1 MSKETTTRTP
11 GESQDATHP
20 LFSAQVSHQ
29 EDDGDDAPDEVDD
42 GPPPLVDPPPS
53 MTFTFNTDMTP
64 YEGGLQ
70 QTAPFPTAFPP
81 TMSTFSGPP
90 SGGELVSLYPN
101 DAFIGGGRTNRRRAQ
116 DPDYIPRAPNAFIL
130 FRASFVR
137 THQLEAGSGGKKD
150 RLGKLV
156 GQAWRALPIHERRE
170 WEARAA
176 LAQEEHRRRY
186 PDWRFKPQQI
196 AAGLGQ
202 PSGPRPRKGRIKDGG
217 GGNHDRGEGSS
228 KDAAAASR
236 RQPEESAAQEGT
248 QNASSSAN
256 VYEFSGPQILLD
268 APTGNTP
275 SEEQSPALPSSST
288 SSHQHDARQ
297 TFPAPSQRQY
307 LAPPPLSDAAS
318 GRVRSRS
325 LATSTRSRST
335 PSRRGRGRSVDL
347 SGVSRPVPQLPESP
361 RKRSA
366 KVAQLFTS
374 DEHDSSRGRNTGV
387 SPPRKRQDKG
397 KGREASV
404 SGGLFVAAASS
415 AEQQEQAQ
423 WDGPPSTPESSFSSP
438 VLSEAAAST
447 ATTQP
452 LQAPTQ
458 GPLNIRFFHDPR
470 SASSP
475 KKAPRDASNDPYASS
490 VPLQPIPFPTT
501 APRTPVM
508 SPATTVLSPLTS
520 PSTSFASPVMQP
532 AAVQEPERNPF
543 STVPLTEMF
552 KRASSAPPVEKGSSS
567 SSSSSSSTSTRVPD
581 FIARREEEEESD
593 GDGGSSSGSTTPQN
607 VVRAAPPGSAPISIP
622 FGVGKVGQ
630 PGVGWD
636 GTGPLFPF
644 PASAGGSGG
653 IGARPTH
660 GRRETISLPVQR
672 APPTHHTPPVPQR
685 EYSFAPEASSSHSSP
700 HFAPAVHAPA
710 PTSYAAGYQHQH
722 QAQQAAHVEQQP
734 AAHDAIAQQQQPQ
747 QNWAP
752 LTTEGMGYECSDW
765 QARPLILCRPRPQLM
780 IAQPYHRQQPEDTGG
795 ISWTRAEGR
804 QGVVAA
810 IDAPKAQ
817 EKWPSDYEGET
828 LQYPETMDWTTQE
841 SPEPPPVM
849 LPVQNESAYGQ
860 HHQQQPIEYPAYQNT
875 GWAQTGW
882 TSHASHE
889 PQQAAYSPGV
899 WQPQQTTWAPTT
911 TWDQQ
916 QYYQQYTQTSPYTQS
931 QPSLLSQPQQ
941 SWSQAQHSP
950 YMHTQHAPYAHPT
963 HSPYAQPEQSSAQV
977 SPLASPAMKSL
988 PPAEQPR
995 TSWGGGWA
1003 GGSEELS
1010 SNMANMYPSGSSWSS
1025 YQGGWDAPSEERR

>member
-1 MSKETTTRTP
+1 MSKETTARSP
-11 GESQDATHP
+11 GESQDATRP

-29 EDDGDDAPDEVDD
+29 EDDGEDAPDEVDD

-70 QTAPFPTAFPP
+70 QTAPFPTAFPSF
-81 TMSTFSGPP
+81 TTASSGPP

-156 GQAWRALPIHERRE
+156 GQAWRALPAHERKE
-170 WEARAA
+170 WEVRAA

-228 KDAAAASR
+228 KDTAAASR
-236 RQPEESAAQEGT
+236 SRTEESAAQEES

-256 VYEFSGPQILLD
+256 VYEFPGPQILLD
-268 APTGNTP
+268 APTGNIP
-275 SEEQSPALPSSST
+275 SEEQPSALPST
-288 SSHQHDARQ
+288 SPSLNQQDARQ
-297 TFPAPSQRQY
+297 TFPVPTTRQY
-307 LAPPPLSDAAS
+307 LVPPPPSDAAS

-347 SGVSRPVPQLPESP
+347 SGVSRPVPQPPESP

-366 KVAQLFTS
+366 KVAQLSTS
-374 DEHDSSRGRNTGV
+374 DEHDPLRGRNAGV

-404 SGGLFVAAASS
+404 SGGLFATVASS
-415 AEQQEQAQ
+415 SEQQEQAQ

-447 ATTQP
+447 ASTQP

-475 KKAPRDASNDPYASS
+475 KKAPRDSSNDPYASS
-490 VPLQPIPFPTT
+490 VPLHPIPFPTT
-501 APRTPVM
+501 APRTPTM

-520 PSTSFASPVMQP
+520 PATSYASPVMQT
-532 AAVQEPERNPF
+532 AAVQESERNPF

-644 PASAGGSGG
+644 AASGGSLGG

-672 APPTHHTPPVPQR
+672 APPIHQTPPVHQH
-685 EYSFAPEASSSHSSP
+685 EYSFASGVSSGHSSP
-700 HFAPAVHAPA
+700 HFAAVHAPIPA
-710 PTSYAAGYQHQH
+710 SYAEGYQHH
-722 QAQQAAHVEQQP
+722 QQIQPTAQVENQP
-734 AAHDAIAQQQQPQ
+734 AARDASAQQNPQ

-752 LTTEGMGYECSDW
+752 LTTEGMGYDCSDW
-765 QARPLILCRPRPQLM
+765 QARPLLLCRPRPQLI
-780 IAQPYHRQQPEDTGG
+780 IAQPYHHQQPEDTGG

-817 EKWPSDYEGET
+817 EKWPSEYEGET
-828 LQYPETMDWTTQE
+828 LQYPETMDWTTQD

-849 LPVQNESAYGQ
+849 LPAPNEPAYGQ
-860 HHQQQPIEYPAYQNT
+860 HQQQPIEYPTYQST
-875 GWAQTGW
+875 GWAETGW
-882 TSHASHE
+882 TAHASRE
-889 PQQAAYSPGV
+889 PAQAGYNPGV
-899 WQPQQTTWAPTT
+899 WPPQQTTWAQNT

-916 QYYQQYTQTSPYTQS
+916 QYYQQYTQSPYTHS

-941 SWSQAQHSP
+941 SWTQPQHSP
-950 YMHTQHAPYAHPT
+950 YMHAQHSPYAHPM
-963 HSPYAQPEQSSAQV
+963 HSPYAQTEHPSAQV

-988 PPAEQPR
+988 PPTEQPR
-995 TSWGGGWA
+995 SNWGGGWA
-1003 GGSEELS
+1003 AESEDLS
-1010 SNMANMYPSGSSWSS
+1010 SNTAGMYPSGSGWSS